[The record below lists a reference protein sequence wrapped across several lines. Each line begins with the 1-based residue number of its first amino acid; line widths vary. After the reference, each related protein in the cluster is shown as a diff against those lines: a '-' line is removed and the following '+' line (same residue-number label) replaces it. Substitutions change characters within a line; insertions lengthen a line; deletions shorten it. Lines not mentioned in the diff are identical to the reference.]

1 MLEAIFGKPIYE
13 KILFYLI
20 ANEKGYP
27 TQIKEVFS
35 LHLYSVQK
43 ALDRLENGGIL
54 VHQKVGKTL
63 LYQFNPRYFFLKE
76 LKQLLKKAYSTLPE
90 EQIRKYYCPI
100 KRTRP
105 RRREK
110 PPMRDE

>member
-20 ANEKGYP
+20 ANEKAYP
-27 TQIKEVFS
+27 SQIKDVFG
-35 LHLYSVQK
+35 LYLYSVQK
-43 ALDRLENGGIL
+43 ALDRLEYGGIL

-63 LYQFNPRYFFLKE
+63 VYQFNPRYFFLNE
-76 LKQLLKKAYSTLPE
+76 LKLLLKKAYLTLPE
-90 EQIRKYYCPI
+90 EQVRKYYRPI

-105 RRREK
+105 RRRGK